1 VSNAQSEIVA
11 SIGEDMPKTGWGS
24 SRLVN
29 CLFDSDQT
37 VSYGDHPNDNRVI
50 TRFRF
55 HQPISHPPG
64 LAVSLLHTAETD
76 RTASDLAPGVAG
88 FRGPQVCAI
97 VGITY
102 RQLDYWARTDLLR
115 PSLVD
120 AKGSGSQRLYSYRDL
135 VELKVIKSLL
145 DAGVGLGAARRAIT
159 YLRSN
164 LGEDLANANL
174 VLSGE
179 HPLLVRD
186 GGEILDLVRQGQGV
200 LNIVSLESM
209 KTRIDNAIIEM
220 RPVDATEVDISDPP
234 SLVRGNHLPPAKTV
248 AS

>member
-1 VSNAQSEIVA
+1 VSSSSQPAADVPA
-11 SIGEDMPKTGWGS
+11 TGAA
-24 SRLVN
+24 
-29 CLFDSDQT
+29 
-37 VSYGDHPNDNRVI
+37 DH
-50 TRFRF
+50 
-55 HQPISHPPG
+55 
-64 LAVSLLHTAETD
+64 
-76 RTASDLAPGVAG
+76 G

-115 PSLVD
+115 PSLAD

-145 DAGVGLGAARRAIT
+145 DAGVGLGAARRAIG

-179 HPLLVRD
+179 TPLLVRD
-186 GGEILDLVRQGQGV
+186 GGEILDLVRHGQGV

-209 KTRIDNAIIEM
+209 RTRIDSAITELH
-220 RPVDATEVDISDPP
+220 PVTE
-234 SLVRGNHLPPAKTV
+234 PAPR
-248 AS
+248 ASIGRAAV

>member
-1 VSNAQSEIVA
+1 MFVIHA
-11 SIGEDMPKTGWGS
+11 TGA
-24 SRLVN
+24 
-29 CLFDSDQT
+29 
-37 VSYGDHPNDNRVI
+37 
-50 TRFRF
+50 
-55 HQPISHPPG
+55 PI
-64 LAVSLLHTAETD
+64 VSLPQSTTRAEF
-76 RTASDLAPGVAG
+76 PEAG

-115 PSLVD
+115 PSLAD

-145 DAGVGLGAARRAIT
+145 DAGVGLGASRKAIA

-174 VLSGE
+174 VLSGDR
-179 HPLLVRD
+179 PLLVRD

-209 KTRIDNAIIEM
+209 KTRIDTAITELH
-220 RPVDATEVDISDPP
+220 PAEPDAPELGNSAR
-234 SLVRGNHLPPAKTV
+234 SLNSASHQAVNPMAEPA
-248 AS
+248 

>member
-1 VSNAQSEIVA
+1 VPPVSRPELTEPTEPMVLDA
-11 SIGEDMPKTGWGS
+11 S
-24 SRLVN
+24 
-29 CLFDSDQT
+29 
-37 VSYGDHPNDNRVI
+37 
-50 TRFRF
+50 
-55 HQPISHPPG
+55 
-64 LAVSLLHTAETD
+64 LA
-76 RTASDLAPGVAG
+76 AG

-115 PSLVD
+115 PSVAD
-120 AKGSGSQRLYSYRDL
+120 AKGSGSQRVYSYRDL

-179 HPLLVRD
+179 NPLLVRD
-186 GGEILDLVRQGQGV
+186 GGEILDLVREGQGV

-209 KTRIDNAIIEM
+209 KNRIDSAIVEM
-220 RPVDATEVDISDPP
+220 RPAETLAEVSIDFADAPRALRSAV
-234 SLVRGNHLPPAKTV
+234 VR
-248 AS
+248 